1 MSIYVGG
8 IVVNEMDLKNTGI
21 WSPMQTWWFMR
32 RMDWKVA
39 DVHEN
44 AIINMC
50 ERSTVGNRP
59 HQMQSWA
66 LAMRCGY
73 ALAKDLDQVLCKET
87 PPEQCTQ
94 CSWMIFSNWQSWNK
108 IITAPPAFWA
118 KTIQLCSLR
127 SSCWTLPSLAA
138 VCESHEEMLKDT
150 ARVDAYRTCGSVSW
164 QWRGLLMVEEFRTCL
179 CLSQLSFWM

>member
-1 MSIYVGG
+1 
-8 IVVNEMDLKNTGI
+8 MDLKNTGI

-94 CSWMIFSNWQSWNK
+94 CEGLHQCSYMIFQLTIMEQNHHGSPCILGKNHQTLFREIKLLNLTFFGSCLWISWG
-108 IITAPPAFWA
+108 
-118 KTIQLCSLR
+118 
-127 SSCWTLPSLAA
+127 
-138 VCESHEEMLKDT
+138 D
-150 ARVDAYRTCGSVSW
+150 
-164 QWRGLLMVEEFRTCL
+164 VERHRAGWCV
-179 CLSQLSFWM
+179 

>member
-1 MSIYVGG
+1 
-8 IVVNEMDLKNTGI
+8 
-21 WSPMQTWWFMR
+21 MQTWWFMR

-66 LAMRCGY
+66 LATRCGY
-73 ALAKDLDQVLCKET
+73 ALAKDLDQVLCKEA

-94 CSWMIFSNWQSWNK
+94 CERLHQCSYMIFQLTIMEQNHHGSPCILGKNPSNSVPWDQAVEPYLLWQLSVNLMRRCW
-108 IITAPPAFWA
+108 
-118 KTIQLCSLR
+118 KTPRGLMRIGPGE
-127 SSCWTLPSLAA
+127 T
-138 VCESHEEMLKDT
+138 
-150 ARVDAYRTCGSVSW
+150 VSW